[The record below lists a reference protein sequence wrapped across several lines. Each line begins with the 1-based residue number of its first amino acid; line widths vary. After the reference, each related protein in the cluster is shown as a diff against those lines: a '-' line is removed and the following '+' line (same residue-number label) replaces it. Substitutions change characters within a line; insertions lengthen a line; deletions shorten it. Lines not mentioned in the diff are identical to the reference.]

1 MLVNHYGKKNRGFK
15 RMPFVFCTVII
26 WLSVLVCPTAAS
38 DTILEAMPETMES
51 NRPRIGLVLS
61 GGGARG
67 AAHIG
72 VLKVLEKMRIP
83 IDYIAGTSMGSIVG
97 GLYASGMT
105 PAEIEEVVTS
115 LDWTQAFTDEIP
127 RAERSFRRK
136 SEDKDYL
143 IKSKPGLSD
152 ELEIKIPSGLIQ
164 GQTIDLILKKLVLSV
179 NQVQN
184 FDNFTIPFRA
194 VATDIVTGK
203 MVVLK
208 SGDLAMAMRAS
219 MSIPTVL
226 STVEIDDNLL
236 VDGGVS
242 NNLPIDVARKM
253 GADIVIAVDISTPL
267 SKRKDL
273 NSTLD
278 IAEQLTGI
286 LTRSN
291 TEAQIATL
299 SEKDVFIVPD
309 LGDITTSSFDRAG
322 EAIPMGVAA
331 AEEKIQIL
339 GKLSLSK
346 KSYTAYRSSRQ
357 VHLPEKQST
366 APVIDFVRIDNQS
379 RLSDSMISA
388 RLKIQE
394 GAPLDLTE
402 LEKNIGTLYGLELF
416 ENIFYDI
423 IQKEGQTGLVVHVKE
438 RSWGPNYLQLGFS
451 LGGNQDGDNYYD
463 LSLAYTRTAINQLNG
478 EWRSAVQIGN
488 TPLIFTEIYQPLDDN
503 SLYFINPRLLYKK
516 QTIRLYSS
524 TDDAL
529 TEYGITEY
537 GADLAAGRELG
548 TWGEARI
555 GLLRLTGDANVNI
568 GPQEQPEYDFNR
580 GELYAKFSVDT
591 FDNFHFPRKGYY
603 GSVTYLRSE
612 ENLGADSEFEQ
623 IGMEANLAM
632 SWGKNTIRAGARIY
646 STLDDT
652 APVQNRFLLGG
663 LFNLSGF
670 NKNELNGQQLGL
682 VRLIYMRR
690 INDFNLLP
698 TYLGVSL
705 ESGNVWE
712 KQMDMGFDTAIL
724 AGSLFLGIDTFIGPV
739 YIGYGQAEGNH
750 HTIYFYLGKRL

>member
-26 WLSVLVCPTAAS
+26 WLSVLVCPAAAS